1 MTTET
6 KATHTPGPWE
16 IVDRGY
22 IYGSPAT
29 TIYGTRVA
37 MVFLIGEP
45 VEHESDPD
53 RDFPEAEANA
63 RLIAAAPALLEAAE
77 AALEG
82 TMDDSDCPHF
92 QGTGTCNA
100 GCHSEPSC
108 ETNRPRNGWPKEQLR
123 AAIALARGEA

>member
-1 MTTET
+1 MTQTT
-6 KATHTPGPWE
+6 NATHTPGPWK
-16 IVDRGY
+16 VDQYTGEDRAF
-22 IYGSPAT
+22 IITGSTPVGAEQL
-29 TIYGTRVA
+29 VA
-37 MVFLIGEP
+37 DHVQP
-45 VEHESDPD
+45 
-53 RDFPEAEANA
+53 RDA